1 MNMEGKRIHTES
13 FKVHTY
19 EVDPHNILTIDSL
32 CQFIQEAA
40 SNHADTLG
48 FGVNYLLSNNRTWVL
63 SRLSVKIDRK
73 ITLGDTIH
81 LKTWPSGSEK
91 FFFTRDFIIESN
103 TGNELGRGASYW
115 LFIDTEKRRPV
126 PPSRGEIVF
135 DFKELPSGIDKPL
148 EKLPQIDSISSPE
161 LSFTVRYGDLDLNNH
176 VNNIAYIRWALEGI
190 DPEFRKL
197 HYASSIDINFIA
209 EAVYGEKVSLST
221 NAVSGKA
228 FLHYLFKGETEI
240 CRLRTSWKEQRPS

>member
-1 MNMEGKRIHTES
+1 MEEKRIHSES

-32 CQFIQEAA
+32 CQYIQEAA
-40 SNHADTLG
+40 SNHADILG
-48 FGVNYLLSNNRTWVL
+48 FGVNFLLSNNRTWVL
-63 SRLSVKIDRK
+63 SRLAVQIGRK
-73 ITLGDTIH
+73 IKLGDTI
-81 LKTWPSGSEK
+81 LIKTWPSGSKK
-91 FFFTRDFIIESN
+91 FFFTRDFIIESDK
-103 TGNELGRGASYW
+103 GEILGSGASYW

-135 DFKELPSGIDKPL
+135 DFKELPAGYDKPL
-148 EKLPQIDSISSPE
+148 EKLQPLDTFPSPDYSFSI
-161 LSFTVRYGDLDLNNH
+161 RYGDLDLNNH

-190 DPEFRKL
+190 EPEFREL
-197 HYASSIDINFIA
+197 HYTSSIEINFIA

-221 NAVSGKA
+221 APVSDKE

-240 CRLRTSWKEQRPS
+240 CRVRTRWKN